1 MKSLFPIPSPALGVP
16 SGPVT
21 GHRAEISAC
30 PCAAPR
36 ERAAARSE
44 LVSRSPPGWAGQVP
58 SVALAVPEGRHRA
71 EGRCHRPGARRG
83 RAVHRAAL
91 GWPWLTLIS
100 CYPCARYRPPPLAVP
115 LAAGLTR
122 ELESWV
128 DPRGTRDGKGQIH
141 SRSCLCRAGV
151 SCLMLQEP
159 EKVRWVS
166 KARGEPPAWGK
177 RAQVMSAL
185 TQRWPKYRGKPRNRH
200 TICS

>member
-1 MKSLFPIPSPALGVP
+1 MHSPSEKPFLDTQPCPRRSLRP
-16 SGPVT
+16 
-21 GHRAEISAC
+21 
-30 PCAAPR
+30 
-36 ERAAARSE
+36 
-44 LVSRSPPGWAGQVP
+44 
-58 SVALAVPEGRHRA
+58 
-71 EGRCHRPGARRG
+71 CHRPQSRDQCVPLRCPSGASCSPQWARQSVSSRLSWPSALGRPCCTWGTAPGRG
-83 RAVHRAAL
+83 ALPPLHRAAL

-151 SCLMLQEP
+151 PCLMLQEP

-177 RAQVMSAL
+177 RAQVISAL